1 MRLRVVHDMS
11 TVLNILG
18 ALVLCLPL
26 LILAIH
32 EHHLRRKTASSPE
45 ENQ

>member
-1 MRLRVVHDMS
+1 MTTLI
-11 TVLNILG
+11 NILA

-32 EHHLRRKTASSPE
+32 EHHTRRKNSLE
-45 ENQ
+45 EER